1 LCPPA
6 PEAAFRETVNYLIQ
20 AAGYGDKKFCPRKGA
35 RRTQKKA
42 EERFRAFSRF
52 SRANKIKFS

>member
-20 AAGYGDKKFCPRKGA
+20 AAGYGDLRNFAREKARAERKKR
-35 RRTQKKA
+35 QKNA
-42 EERFRAFSRF
+42 FAPFRVFRGQ
-52 SRANKIKFS
+52 IK